1 MDYLSYEHELFKDD
15 KNFFIDPW
23 GGVIVKN
30 FDKNTHKLASF
41 KTMRKYRLSNIKLWI
56 RCNVLVFRDLQQ
68 QVFPVFACET
78 CDKMLHLDTLALNQ
92 TREDLNIYKC
102 EHSLASEKVVSS
114 LGNWQELFQVDF
126 RDMEIQDECYKLQLN
141 EHIEHVTLESDKEK
155 GSFLALVRIKSKR
168 KVSILS
174 SINTRTIKPVCINSC
189 STKKACKCFWQYK
202 KLVEAELAAQYEG
215 EEIEIEHYWDRRKT
229 TKGVPN
235 HYEED
240 EEVHHN
246 KTQFIFQRQVFFT
259 LAVVVLEM

>member
-1 MDYLSYEHELFKDD
+1 
-15 KNFFIDPW
+15 
-23 GGVIVKN
+23 
-30 FDKNTHKLASF
+30 
-41 KTMRKYRLSNIKLWI
+41 
-56 RCNVLVFRDLQQ
+56 
-68 QVFPVFACET
+68 
-78 CDKMLHLDTLALNQ
+78 
-92 TREDLNIYKC
+92 
-102 EHSLASEKVVSS
+102 
-114 LGNWQELFQVDF
+114 
-126 RDMEIQDECYKLQLN
+126 MEIQDECYKLRLN

-202 KLVEAELAAQYEG
+202 KLVKAELAAQYEG

-246 KTQFIFQRQVFFT
+246 KTQFIFPIKNDPYLHIKFQEKQRGNLEIPSKIIPKYSEEYKCKHDNTFIMNEDALIQISNRIIIYNALSEETFDSIIMYGRRSSGTCKCVQQPDTHDLLLWNLGGGRLIDYEYVVSSLHQWYAGQPFSSQVSALTDF
-259 LAVVVLEM
+259 